1 MAATVM
7 SSPRR
12 IDRARFYTIEGQQW
26 PSVTT
31 ILDIIAKPA
40 LGPWYAREE
49 RRYFEAAMLEVLSR
63 PGARDPEYVLTAVAE
78 AVTGVKA
85 ADRAKQQAASIGTA
99 MHAGIEWALR
109 TQLEE
114 DAGPEPRLP
123 DAAAWAVES
132 WKDWAKSVA
141 LEPVAIERT
150 VYCDVCG
157 YAGTLDLYARVSGV
171 LTVLDWKSG
180 KAIYPEAFL
189 QNVAY
194 RHAATRRGMPSAQ
207 GLIVRLPKYQD
218 DPAWEAMSV
227 PETLTIEDFRA
238 ALRLWRWQRRMAGQP
253 EGDRP
258 PSRSGNHP
266 TDTTGS
272 PRVARRIG

>member
-1 MAATVM
+1 MV
-7 SSPRR
+7 SPRSF
-12 IDRARFYTIEGQQW
+12 DRARFYTIDGQHW

-40 LGPWYAREE
+40 LGPWYAKEE
-49 RRYFEAAMLEVLSR
+49 RRYFEAAMLEVLSK

-85 ADRAKQQAASIGTA
+85 ADRAKQRAASIGTA

-109 TQLEE
+109 IQLGE

-141 LEPVAIERT
+141 LEPLAIERA
-150 VYCDVCG
+150 VYCEVCG
-157 YAGTLDLYARVSGV
+157 YAGTLDLYARVHGV

-194 RHAATRRGMPSAQ
+194 RHAATRRGMPSTQ

-218 DPAWEAMSV
+218 DPAWEAMPV
-227 PETLTIEDFRA
+227 PEALSVEDFRA
-238 ALRLWRWQRRMAGQP
+238 ALRLWRWQRRMAGQT
-253 EGDRP
+253 EGDGP
-258 PSRSGNHP
+258 ASRSGVHLIETAGALQAP
-266 TDTTGS
+266 
-272 PRVARRIG
+272 RRIG